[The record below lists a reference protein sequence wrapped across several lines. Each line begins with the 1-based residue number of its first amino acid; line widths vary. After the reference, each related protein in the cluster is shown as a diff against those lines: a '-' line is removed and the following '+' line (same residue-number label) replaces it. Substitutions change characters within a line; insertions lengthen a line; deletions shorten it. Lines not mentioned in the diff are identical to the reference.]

1 MSNRAAE
8 QIALRKTAITAATRA
23 LASNKEITVG
33 FGESAR
39 KNTIEL
45 PRIAE
50 LPSPEQLA
58 LVRGMADAQASAIRF
73 HNNTIHNKHRPTH
86 SISASVFDVL
96 EQIRLEAE
104 ISEHREGVRHNLTSR
119 YEHNAMQQ
127 GLHEGALTPL
137 AGVELM
143 ARKYIAKQ
151 TLPDFLSTAVTRVE
165 MEYLSLLPALKNLQH
180 SISNQKTYA
189 ESSLKFIE
197 ELVHINGNAQPSDT
211 PKESTDQP
219 QNNEQPSEQEEVA
232 GDEAPQSQS
241 GDSGQEEVPMFMKAS
256 GGAPPDATPQQGPD
270 VRADSSSP
278 YPQNRLENDASS
290 APYHAY
296 ITQFDEV
303 VSASQLASPSELA
316 MLRDQLDAKLSQ
328 LSTITSRLAS
338 KLQHLL
344 LAKQARRWI
353 YDEDDGMLDSKK
365 LARVIIEPSY
375 ETIYKREQDTDFRDT
390 VVTLLIDNSGS
401 MRGRPITI
409 AAISADIISR
419 TLERCGVK
427 VEVLGFTTRE
437 WKGGHSFK
445 QWVKDGKPPRP
456 GRLNDLRHI
465 VYKSADHHYRK
476 ASKQLGLMLKDGI
489 LKENIDGEA
498 IKWACDRLMAR
509 PEQRR
514 ILMVI
519 SDGAPVDDSTL
530 SANSSNY
537 LDLHLREVIAYVEE
551 KLPIELLAIGIGHD
565 VTRYYQKA
573 VTISDIDKL
582 GETMTEQLTELFS

>member
-1 MSNRAAE
+1 MTNPAHE
-8 QIALRKTAITAATRA
+8 HIAHLKTAIAATTKA
-23 LASNKEITVG
+23 LAGDNDITVG
-33 FGESAR
+33 FGESVR
-39 KNTIEL
+39 KDTVEL
-45 PRIAE
+45 PRIYEVPSAE
-50 LPSPEQLA
+50 TLA
-58 LVRGMADAQASAIRF
+58 LIRGQADAQASAIRY
-73 HNNTIHNKHRPTH
+73 HSNKIHQKHRPKERV
-86 SISASVFDVL
+86 SAAVFDAL
-96 EQIRLEAE
+96 EQVRLEAN
-104 ISEHREGVRHNLTSR
+104 IGEHREGVRHNLCAR

-127 GLHEGALTPL
+127 GLHDGALSPL
-137 AGVELM
+137 AGVELL
-143 ARKYIAKQ
+143 ARKHLAFQRI
-151 TLPDFLSTAVTRVE
+151 PEFLTTALKRVE
-165 MEYLSLLPALKNLQH
+165 TEYFQLMPAMTKLAEHIDSQADYAKLSLR
-180 SISNQKTYA
+180 
-189 ESSLKFIE
+189 FIE
-197 ELVHINGNAQPSDT
+197 QMIQIQGSAEPDST
-211 PKESTDQP
+211 PQESAEP
-219 QNNEQPSEQEEVA
+219 PNNEQGSQQEEVA
-232 GDEAPQSQS
+232 GDETPSGQS
-241 GDSGQEEVPMFMKAS
+241 GDGDDHEVPMFMKAAGS
-256 GGAPPDATPQQGPD
+256 APPDAIPQQGPD
-270 VRADSSSP
+270 VRAENSSP
-278 YPQNRLENDASS
+278 YPQNRLEDSDLP
-290 APYHAY
+290 APYKAY
-296 ITQFDEV
+296 TTQFDEV
-303 VSASQLASPSELA
+303 VGASHLATASELTF
-316 MLRDQLDAKLSQ
+316 LRDQLDVKLSQ

-338 KLQHLL
+338 KLQRLL

-365 LARVIIEPSY
+365 LARLIIEPSY
-375 ETIYKREQDTDFRDT
+375 ESIYKREQDTDFRDT

-437 WKGGHSFK
+437 WKGGMSFK
-445 QWVKDGKPPRP
+445 QWVKDGKPARP

-465 VYKSADHHYRK
+465 VYKSADQHYRK

-498 IKWACDRLMAR
+498 IRWACDRLMAR

-530 SANSSNY
+530 SSNNSNY
-537 LDLHLREVIAYVEE
+537 LDLHLREVIAYVED

-565 VTRYYQKA
+565 VTRYYKKA